1 MHTKDPFGMIKS
13 HAVNDSRSIAIECAN
28 LFLAIIMNF
37 TQDKRQIS
45 ITTPLGEDVLLF
57 RSMNAAEQLSDL
69 FEYQVEL
76 QSTKKNIPF
85 ADIIGKNVTIT
96 LKLQD
101 GGERFYNGIV
111 TKFSSFGGFGQLTS
125 YLATIRPWAWL
136 LTRSTDCCIF
146 QEKTVVEI
154 VTEICEKGVY
164 GGHARLDKSLLG
176 GGYPKLDYCVQY
188 RESDYNFISR
198 LLEHAGI
205 YFFFKHE
212 KASHTMVLIDSSG
225 VHKTFPKYETIKFA
239 TDDTR
244 DRYGD
249 ECITSWVTTGEIQS
263 SGFETNDFDF
273 ETALNCTNGI
283 LRVKESIDAAF
294 NQPAYQQYDYPGL
307 YTKPDVGHKLALARM
322 ESIHGQCEQI
332 EASTNA
338 RGLTVGC
345 KFTMEK
351 HPVDEHNREYL
362 ITSAHFRLSSD
373 DYQASGSGDGGKL
386 FEARFVAMG
395 TKYPYRAPSRVA
407 KPMVQ
412 GPQTAMV
419 VGKAG
424 EEIWTDKY
432 GRVKVQFHWDRK
444 GKRDEKSSC
453 WVRVAQNWAGRRW
466 GAMMIPRI
474 GMEVVVEFLEGDP
487 DCPLI
492 IGCVYNSDTMPPY
505 DLPANQTRSTIK
517 TNSSKGGSG
526 FNELRFEDKKGAEE
540 IFVQAEKDHNR
551 VVKHNDTLKVGF
563 EYKEP
568 GSQTVEIKHNQG
580 IEVGNNQSVHVIK
593 DMSVIIDGKH
603 AMDVGTTSQVQAKTS
618 IEFKVGGSSILIEPA
633 KITIK
638 STMVVIEASA
648 WGSFM
653 GTPLKL
659 N

>member
-1 MHTKDPFGMIKS
+1 MVKCHIFALS
-13 HAVNDSRSIAIECAN
+13 HAHSRLYAPT
-28 LFLAIIMNF
+28 LFLAIIMPF
-37 TQDKRQIS
+37 TQDNRQIS
-45 ITTPLGEDVLLF
+45 ITTPLGPDVLLF
-57 RSMNAAEQLSDL
+57 RSMNATERLSDL

-76 QSTKKNIPF
+76 QSTNKNIPF
-85 ADIIGKNVTIT
+85 ASIVGKNVTIT

-111 TKFSSFGGFGQLTS
+111 TRFSSYGGFGQFTN
-125 YLATIRPWAWL
+125 YVAIIRPWAWL

-146 QEKTVVEI
+146 QEKTVIEI

-164 GGHARLDKSLLG
+164 GGHSRLDKSLLG
-176 GGYPKLDYCVQY
+176 GGYPTLDYCVQY
-188 RESDYNFISR
+188 RESDYNFIHR

-212 KASHTMVLIDSSG
+212 KGMHTMVLVDSSG
-225 VHKTFPKYETIKFA
+225 GHKPYPKYETIKFA
-239 TDDTR
+239 TDDSR
-244 DRYGD
+244 DKYGD
-249 ECITSWVTTGEIQS
+249 ERITSWFTTGEIQA
-263 SGFETNDFDF
+263 SGYEMNDFDF
-273 ETALNCTNGI
+273 ETALNCTFGI
-283 LRVKESIDAAF
+283 LRVKESIPAAF
-294 NQPAYQQYDYPGL
+294 DQPAYQQYDYPGN
-307 YTKPDVGHKLALARM
+307 YTKADVGQKLAVARM
-322 ESIHGQCEQI
+322 EAIHGQCEQI
-332 EASTNA
+332 EAITNA

-345 KFTMEK
+345 KFSMER
-351 HPVDEHNREYL
+351 HPVDAHNREYL
-362 ITSAHFRLSSD
+362 IVAANYRLSSD

-386 FEARFVAMG
+386 FEARFEAMG
-395 TKYPYRAPSRVA
+395 TKYRYRAPTEAA

-419 VGKAG
+419 VGKKG

-444 GKRDEKSSC
+444 GKQDEKSSC

-563 EYKEP
+563 EYKQP

-580 IEVGNNQSVHVIK
+580 IEVGNNQTVHVIK
-593 DMSVIIDGKH
+593 DMSVTIDGKH
-603 AMDVGTTSQVQAKTS
+603 AMDIGTTSQVQAKTS

-638 STMVVIEASA
+638 STMVAIEASA
-648 WGSFM
+648 LGSFK